1 MDIDLALL
9 TFEELRHLAKQH
21 PIDGAESKRRVDLVV
36 SLRQAGVGVTP
47 IKADEVSTSSSLKS
61 LNELVCVVIELR
73 EQLEQAKHDNAIVSS
88 LRDEVSSLKLEVLEL
103 RNFTTGALSQTANDT
118 HNRRSSANEV
128 TVEPSLY
135 ETDTSITTAPQ
146 SQHTSTSQHARSSS
160 NDRTTGMHSQPRAA
174 SQSRDTTRTA
184 PRPASNGHVTTD
196 SSSRNKSDG
205 QSSWVDVVRR
215 RVTSRYVKPMPTV
228 ETNPVVLT
236 GVEKVDKAIFYVGN
250 VHMGCSADSI
260 KDWCQERAVDVL
272 NCTILESRTFGTAY
286 ARVTFPASAT
296 EKVLGDGFWP
306 ATIQHT
312 VRKWRFADSN
322 TNKPGKTS
330 TSSE

>member
-1 MDIDLALL
+1 
-9 TFEELRHLAKQH
+9 
-21 PIDGAESKRRVDLVV
+21 
-36 SLRQAGVGVTP
+36 
-47 IKADEVSTSSSLKS
+47 
-61 LNELVCVVIELR
+61 
-73 EQLEQAKHDNAIVSS
+73 
-88 LRDEVSSLKLEVLEL
+88 
-103 RNFTTGALSQTANDT
+103 
-118 HNRRSSANEV
+118 
-128 TVEPSLY
+128 
-135 ETDTSITTAPQ
+135 
-146 SQHTSTSQHARSSS
+146 
-160 NDRTTGMHSQPRAA
+160 
-174 SQSRDTTRTA
+174 
-184 PRPASNGHVTTD
+184 
-196 SSSRNKSDG
+196 
-205 QSSWVDVVRR
+205 
-215 RVTSRYVKPMPTV
+215 MPTV